1 MGMVVCTSE
10 AMGAVSLGARG
21 WGWEGQSAD
30 MHTREAAGGFS
41 GPRGG
46 SGAPKACPPLEFFG
60 ARQGQCGHGC
70 VCVRVRH

>member
-1 MGMVVCTSE
+1 MCTSE
-10 AMGAVSLGARG
+10 AMGAVSLGAQGR
-21 WGWEGQSAD
+21 GWEGMTAD
-30 MHTREAAGGFS
+30 VHTEKPAGGLS

-46 SGAPKACPPLEFFG
+46 LGAPKPCPPLMFFG